1 MIYKKP
7 GLPKNNDFVLSTVK
21 NILHHSVFV
30 SLDEYQNLEGLIHI
44 SEIAPGRI
52 RNIRD
57 YVKPDKKIVCKVLK
71 INTQTKQI
79 DLSLRRVSI
88 NAMKI
93 KIDEVRQEER
103 AEKLLES
110 AGKALNMDLEKMYG
124 EAGIKI
130 IDEFGSLQE
139 CFNKIV
145 NEKEDVLKKIGI
157 NERIANSI
165 NKLVKEKI
173 KPPKAV
179 VKLVLDLKSYAP
191 NGLEIIKTLLS
202 NINSFKKKVND
213 IKVSYISAPRYQLEI
228 TTFDIR
234 NSESIAEGIAEEI
247 IEQGKKANIIGK
259 WLKAY

>member
-1 MIYKKP
+1 MFFKKKD
-7 GLPKNNDFVLSTVK
+7 LPNPNDFVICTVK
-21 NILHHSVFV
+21 KILHHSVFV
-30 SLDEYQNLEGLIHI
+30 SLDEYENLEGLVHI

-71 INTQTKQI
+71 INIQTKQV

-93 KIDEVRQEER
+93 KIDEYRQEER
-103 AEKLLES
+103 AEKLLEI
-110 AGKALNMDLEKMYG
+110 AGKQINLDLDKMYK

-130 IDEFGSLQE
+130 IEEFGSLQE

-145 NEKEDVLKKIGI
+145 NEKEDILKKAGI
-157 NERIANSI
+157 NEKIATAL

-173 KPPKAV
+173 KPPKVV
-179 VKLVLDLKSYAP
+179 VKLILELRSYAP

-202 NINSFKKKVND
+202 NINNFKKKVEE
-213 IKVSYISAPRYQLEI
+213 IKVSYVSAPRYQLEI
-228 TTFDIR
+228 TTFDIK
-234 NSESIAEGIAEEI
+234 NSENIAEGIAEEI
-247 IEQGKKANIIGK
+247 ID
-259 WLKAY
+259 L